1 MSRFEFDVLT
11 AQTKKNKQRLV
22 LFIVLLLVSSSIIFY
37 AVFFKQTELNILPPE
52 ISEKN
57 TINVSRGVGV
67 VLGGRLFSLS
77 SNVELTVS
85 AAGFQDKAWPLKEGQ
100 LGIQQIIELEPA
112 LSILQFSATP
122 PQKAKWFING
132 AFIAEGPNLNY
143 QMLAGTHELTVIS
156 LTGMEQTSTFQVG
169 RGEVLSKTFEF
180 PTISGTIEIE
190 TPKGSQVFVNEIE
203 TIKRRLALV
212 GGVHEIK
219 VTKDGYFPLFDTIEV
234 TQNDQI
240 IKRKYSLNPKSV
252 LVSFA
257 VTPPGG
263 VLTINGVKINF
274 ADEKQFETPYRD
286 RLVVEYSK
294 EGFQVAKTIF
304 QPKPGDSISFDAN
317 LVPETGFLK
326 ITGTEKASVK
336 VNGIERGEIPL
347 ELKLPTKEY
356 TVSVT
361 KTGYKS
367 QEKVISVRPDRNQS
381 IEANLIPISEGRKNI
396 TGPSYTSQFGL
407 KFIYIPAKNKTFQM
421 GGKRSENGQRAN
433 EIIRNIKFSKGFYV
447 ASTELTRGQFGL
459 SGDLPV
465 TNIAWIDVAKFCN
478 LASRNEEL
486 DPFYRITGNTV
497 TGYNQNA
504 NGYRLITEAE
514 WEFLARRYDRA
525 TQTKFVWGDTEK
537 VPVGAGNLGD
547 QNSRASLSMF
557 IPGYNDNFKGLAPV
571 RSFAPNVEELYDLV
585 GNASEWVNDS
595 YIINPN
601 TRGEIEIDPLGG
613 PPQSKMKTVKGS
625 SFMSASMSEL
635 RAAFREGTGDARPE
649 LGFRLARYR

>member
-1 MSRFEFDVLT
+1 MSRFEFGVLT

-22 LFIVLLLVSSSIIFY
+22 LFIVLFLISSSIIFY

-67 VLGGRLFSLS
+67 VLDGRLFSLS

-85 AAGFQDKAWPLKEGQ
+85 AGGFQDKTWPLKEGQ
-100 LGIQQIIELEPA
+100 LGTQQIIELEPA

-132 AFIAEGPNLNY
+132 AFIDEGPNLDY
-143 QMLAGTHELTVIS
+143 EMVAGTHELTVIS

-169 RGEVLSKTFEF
+169 RGEILSKKFEF
-180 PTISGTIEIE
+180 PSITGTLEIE
-190 TPKGSQVFVNEIE
+190 APKESQVFVNEIE
-203 TIKRRLALV
+203 TIKRRLTVV
-212 GGVHEIK
+212 GGAHEIK
-219 VTKDGYFPLFDTIEV
+219 VTKDGYFPFFDTIEV
-234 TQNDQI
+234 TKNNQI
-240 IKRKYSLNPKSV
+240 IKREYNLNPKPV

-257 VTPPGG
+257 IKPRGG
-263 VLTINGVKINF
+263 ILTINGVKINF
-274 ADEKQFETPYRD
+274 VDERQFETPYRD

-294 EGFQVAKTIF
+294 EGFQVAKTVF
-304 QPKPGDSISFDAN
+304 QPKPGGSISFDAN
-317 LVPETGFLK
+317 LDPQTGFLK
-326 ITGTEKASVK
+326 ITGTEEASVK
-336 VNGIERGEIPL
+336 VNGKEMGKVPL

-356 TVSVT
+356 AVSVT
-361 KTGYKS
+361 KKGHKS
-367 QEKVISVRPDRNQS
+367 QEKIILVRPDRDQN
-381 IEANLIPISEGRKNI
+381 IEANLIPISEGRKSA

-407 KFIYIPAKNKTFQM
+407 KFLYVPAKNKTFQM
-421 GGKRSENGQRAN
+421 GGIRSENGHRAN

-459 SGDLPV
+459 DGDLPV
-465 TNIAWIDVAKFCN
+465 TDIAWIDVAKFCN
-478 LASRNEEL
+478 LASRNEGL
-486 DPFYRITGNTV
+486 NPFYKLTGNTV

-514 WEFLARRYDRA
+514 WEFLARRYGRA
-525 TQTKFVWGDTEK
+525 TQTKFVWGDSEK
-537 VPVGAGNLGD
+537 VPVGTGNLGD
-547 QNSRASLSMF
+547 QNSRGTLNMF
-557 IPGYNDNFKGLAPV
+557 IPGYNDNFKELAPV
-571 RSFAPNVEELYDLV
+571 GSFAPNLEGLHDLV

-595 YIINPN
+595 YIINPDA
-601 TRGEIEIDPLGG
+601 RGETEIDPLGG

-625 SFMSASMSEL
+625 NFMSASMSEL
-635 RAAFREGTGDARPE
+635 RAAFREGTDEARPE